1 MSWSTVSGDVG
12 DDKGFSLAG
21 GSPSL
26 EVVLSVYSPTPFSVL
41 SLSLMRSLGFL
52 LMLLCLLL
60 CLPSMM
66 ASYPSNTDG
75 MTLGL
80 KMAILRILDY
90 TKFVDTL

>member
-41 SLSLMRSLGFL
+41 SLSLSDAIPRLPAHASMPTAVPPIHDGFL
-52 LMLLCLLL
+52 SL
-60 CLPSMM
+60 
-66 ASYPSNTDG
+66 
-75 MTLGL
+75 
-80 KMAILRILDY
+80 
-90 TKFVDTL
+90 